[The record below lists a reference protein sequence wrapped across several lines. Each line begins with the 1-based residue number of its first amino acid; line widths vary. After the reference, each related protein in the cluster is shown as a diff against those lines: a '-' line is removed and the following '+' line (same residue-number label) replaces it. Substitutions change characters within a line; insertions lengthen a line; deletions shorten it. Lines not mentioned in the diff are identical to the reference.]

1 MEYVRSL
8 LHKLVF
14 SLIQNKDTRDA
25 GLHYISQLLKL
36 NYKRTQY
43 SADERNLA
51 RDGYMLNVMAVMQQM
66 SVRIKLQLV
75 DPLYPFHPKSL
86 IYIKED
92 TKLRFESVDF
102 EKFME
107 KSSKIFFV
115 RHILFDFN

>member
-1 MEYVRSL
+1 M
-8 LHKLVF
+8 LHKLIFV
-14 SLIQNKDTRDA
+14 LIKNKDTRDA
-25 GLHYISQLLKL
+25 GLQYISQILKL

-66 SVRIKLQLV
+66 SVRIKLQLI

-86 IYIKED
+86 IHIKED
-92 TKLRFESVDF
+92 TKLRFESADF

-107 KSSKIFFV
+107 KMSKIV
-115 RHILFDFN
+115 A